1 MARIGVIGTGW
12 GARVQIPMFR
22 DAGLEVVAIAGH
34 SREKTEQTAAE
45 LGVRA
50 IADWHDLLALDVD
63 LVTIVTPPSQHLE
76 MATAALGAGKHV
88 ICEKPT
94 ALNAAEAER
103 LALAACSAPGRIAI
117 IDHELRFLPSW
128 REARRR
134 VPDLGVRYVEVR
146 YASPG
151 RGDRL
156 REWTWWSDAATGG
169 GIWGAVGSHFVD
181 AVRYL
186 IGEVESVQ
194 ALLSTVIRERPAPP
208 AVDQKEHA
216 PGFRDPRGTPFPAG
230 SGADASRGRDPSP
243 GKGRARHGS
252 HGRAHRRQV
261 TSDDL
266 SVVNFRLMN
275 GTLATMSLSVVAS
288 GPDEP
293 STMTIHGE
301 GGALRLVGEELL
313 FTERGHAFA
322 RVAGNDLASRPGN
335 SSGGAFASGTHYL
348 GLALKSALD
357 NGDRE
362 ALSPAATFEDG
373 LAQQRVLDA
382 ARRSNANEGRW
393 EKV

>member
-12 GARVQIPMFR
+12 GARVQVPVFR
-22 DAGLEVVAIAGH
+22 DAGLEVVGIAGH
-34 SREKTEQTAAE
+34 SREKTERTAAE

-50 IADWHDLLALDVD
+50 IADWHDLIALDID

-76 MATAALGAGKHV
+76 MASAALGAGKHV

-94 ALNAAEAER
+94 ALNVAEAER
-103 LALAACSAPGRIAI
+103 LAVAARSEPGRIAI

-128 REARRR
+128 RDARRR

-156 REWTWWSDAATGG
+156 REWTWWSDAASGG

-181 AVRYL
+181 ALRYL
-186 IGEVESVQ
+186 IGDVESVQ
-194 ALLSTVIRERPAPP
+194 ALLSTIIRERPAPLD
-208 AVDQKEHA
+208 VDQKEPA
-216 PGFRDPRGTPFPAG
+216 RGSRDPRVTSLPAG
-230 SGADASRGRDPSP
+230 EDGDASRN
-243 GKGRARHGS
+243 GS
-252 HGRAHRRQV
+252 YGRAHMRQV

-266 SVVNFRLMN
+266 SVVNFRLTN
-275 GTLATMSLSVVAS
+275 GTLATMSFSVVAS

-293 STMTIHGE
+293 ATMTIHGE

-313 FTERGHAFA
+313 FAERGHAFE
-322 RVAGNDLASRPGN
+322 RIAGNDLAKRPGN

-357 NGDRE
+357 NGNRE

-382 ARRSNANEGRW
+382 ARRSNGNEGRW